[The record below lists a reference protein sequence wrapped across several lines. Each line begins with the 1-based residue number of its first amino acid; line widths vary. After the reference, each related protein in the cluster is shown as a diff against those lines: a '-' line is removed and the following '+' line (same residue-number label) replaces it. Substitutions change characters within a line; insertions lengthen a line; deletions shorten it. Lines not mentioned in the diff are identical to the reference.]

1 MITMGDQEGPFYES
15 SKWQFDKRNN
25 LIIIVCRIIDWYNF
39 LKDSA
44 VMNTVVPDNELN
56 DPNTKI
62 LLEGSILSKN
72 CQLITNAAVDIWY
85 AGPGT

>member
-15 SKWQFDKRNN
+15 GKWTKRNN
-25 LIIIVCRIIDWYNF
+25 PKLFHIGLLLYLYNF
-39 LKDSA
+39 FKDSA
-44 VMNTVVPDNELN
+44 VINTVVPDNELN

-62 LLEGSILSKN
+62 LIEGSVFTKS

>member
-1 MITMGDQEGPFYES
+1 MIFLSLFYE
-15 SKWQFDKRNN
+15 DP
-25 LIIIVCRIIDWYNF
+25 
-39 LKDSA
+39 A
-44 VMNTVVPDNELN
+44 VVNTVVPNNELN

-62 LLEGSILSKN
+62 LLEGSILSKS

>member
-1 MITMGDQEGPFYES
+1 M
-15 SKWQFDKRNN
+15 
-25 LIIIVCRIIDWYNF
+25 V
-39 LKDSA
+39 
-44 VMNTVVPDNELN
+44 NTVVPDNELN

-85 AGPGT
+85 AGPGTYIIIKLIT